1 MRATKSGS
9 AVGER
14 IKQAVQHAGITL
26 RELADKMG
34 VSRPTIYAYVSGAL
48 RVPKARIRAI
58 AEVTGCAPEFFEVP
72 SNKHDSIDNYRELAI
87 ELIDGLLSNPNPE
100 KAIAV
105 AQQVA
110 ADLELQDGEL
120 EKAMLWQRIGNALT
134 LSGKYLE
141 AVPYIEQAQ
150 SWYQMT
156 NRQVDASD
164 CAQSL
169 GYCYINLG
177 QLEKAAASFEYALQH
192 APDQTRWKPVISL
205 AGLAERKGN
214 FEEAMERLNA
224 ITDED
229 KLGDAILAYIK
240 ANQASLSAT
249 RGLWNDAL
257 TLNLKALEYARA
269 AGLQDQITERRI
281 QIAKAYLHQG
291 LIEQASLWLV
301 RALDAARMTKDTA
314 RETLAQL
321 VQASLQATLG
331 DWKAAR
337 ETTIQALTTAT
348 RQQYRRSEACAL
360 LQLVEIANARQD
372 YESARDYALQALSF
386 GEAHSY
392 YVVTCVA
399 QLQLARVMLE
409 LDEPVESKRLLDT
422 LTEDSRFAM
431 LGEPRA
437 MSHFVRARWFASQ
450 SLFQEAVSEARK
462 GLQIANEVGAGLL
475 TIREHPALVEY
486 LKKAGDTRTA
496 EQEKG
501 IIDQLKTKFEQ
512 QNVFVVNSH
521 PGYEISFIP
530 GKAKL
535 EDKNR

>member
-1 MRATKSGS
+1 MRTRKSGS

-14 IKQAVQHAGITL
+14 IRQAVQQTGITL
-26 RELADKMG
+26 RELADRMG
-34 VSRPTIYAYVSGAL
+34 ISRPTIYAYVSGAL
-48 RVPKARIRAI
+48 RVPQERIRAI
-58 AEVTGCAPEFFEVP
+58 AEITGFATDFFEVQP
-72 SNKHDSIDNYRELAI
+72 SGYHSVDNCRELAI
-87 ELIDGLLSNPNPE
+87 ELVDGLLSSPNPE
-100 KAIAV
+100 KAIEV

-110 ADLELQDGEL
+110 ANMALEDGEL

-141 AVPYIEQAQ
+141 AVSYLEQAQ
-150 SWYQMT
+150 SWYQME

-177 QLEKAAASFEYALQH
+177 QLEKAAASFEYALQN
-192 APDQTRWKPVISL
+192 APDQTRWKPVISS
-205 AGLAERKGN
+205 AGLAERKGH
-214 FEEAMERLNA
+214 FQEAMERLNA
-224 ITDED
+224 ITDD
-229 KLGDAILAYIK
+229 NKLSGTVLAYVR
-240 ANQASLSAT
+240 ANQASLAAT
-249 RGLWNDAL
+249 RGFWNDAL

-281 QIAKAYLHQG
+281 QIAKAYLQQG
-291 LIEQASLWLV
+291 LRTQASLWLI

-321 VQASLQATLG
+321 VHASLQATLG

-348 RQQYRRSEACAL
+348 RQQYRRSEAYAL

-392 YVVTCVA
+392 YVITCAA
-399 QLQLARVMLE
+399 QLHLARVMLE
-409 LDEPVESKRLLDT
+409 LDNPIESKHLLDG
-422 LTEDSRFAM
+422 LTEDHRFQM
-431 LGEPRA
+431 LGELRA
-437 MSHFVRARWFASQ
+437 TAHFVRARWFASQ

-462 GLQIANEVGAGLL
+462 GVQIANEAGAGLL
-475 TIREHPALVEY
+475 AVHERPALVEY
-486 LKKAGDTRTA
+486 LKKAGDTRA
-496 EQEKG
+496 AKQEKE
-501 IIDQLKTKFEQ
+501 IVDQLRTTFEQ
-512 QNVFVVNSH
+512 QHVFIVGSH
-521 PGYEISFIP
+521 PGYEVSFIP
-530 GKAKL
+530 GKI
-535 EDKNR
+535 